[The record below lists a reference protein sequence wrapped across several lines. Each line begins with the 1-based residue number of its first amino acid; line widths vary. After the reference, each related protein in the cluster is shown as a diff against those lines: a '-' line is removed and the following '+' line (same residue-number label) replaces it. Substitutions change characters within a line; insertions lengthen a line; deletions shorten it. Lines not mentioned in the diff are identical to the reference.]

1 VNTALLKSSTQKSAV
16 VRERTAAR
24 ITKRA
29 SEVTNGL
36 QTVEKMRARSVQ
48 TRLR

>member
-1 VNTALLKSSTQKSAV
+1 VKNALLKSNTQKSAL
-16 VRERTAAR
+16 VRERTEAR
-24 ITKRA
+24 ITKSA

-48 TRLR
+48 TRFR